1 MQSRELASRRVKL
14 NDLRVLM
21 TVVQAGSMNKAAAV
35 LHSTQPAISRSIKDL
50 ERTIGA
56 PLLDRS
62 PRGIEPT
69 VFGKALL
76 EGGTAMFDDF
86 HRAMQTIEFLNDP
99 TAGSVCVG
107 CSPLLAA
114 TFVSAVVELV
124 SRRFPRIRFELVSAP
139 VEVVHRDL
147 NERRLDFLI
156 TRQVGPILE
165 DRLSFDFLFEDSL
178 VVVCGNQHLMARR
191 RNIALAQ
198 LAAEPWVLPP
208 PDLIL
213 GAAIIEGFR
222 KRGVEPPK
230 ATVIT
235 VSPEARMSLVSSGR
249 FLTIFPE
256 SALKFSAKHS
266 GMVILPVKLPLARVP
281 VGIVALK
288 NRMQSPVVR
297 LFIQCAR
304 EVAKQRGK
312 KSNAAHR
319 REKRTFP

>member
-21 TVVQAGSMNKAAAV
+21 TVVQAGSMNKAATL
-35 LHSTQPAISRSIKDL
+35 LHSTQPAISRSIKEL

-69 VFGKALL
+69 AFGKALL
-76 EGGTAMFDDF
+76 DGGTAMFDDF

-99 TAGSVCVG
+99 TAGSVRVG

-114 TFVSAVVELV
+114 TFVSAVVERV
-124 SRRFPRIRFELVSAP
+124 SRRFPRIRFEIVSAP

-147 NERRLDFLI
+147 NERRLDFLV
-156 TRQVGPILE
+156 TRQVGPILD
-165 DRLSFDFLFEDSL
+165 DRFSFDFLFEDSL
-178 VVVCGNQHLMARR
+178 VVVCGSQHLMARR
-191 RNIALAQ
+191 RNISLAQ

-222 KRGVEPPK
+222 KRGVEPPT
-230 ATVIT
+230 ATVTTI
-235 VSPEARMSLVSSGR
+235 SPEARMSLVSTGR

-256 SALKFSAKHS
+256 SALKFSARQS

-281 VGIVALK
+281 IGIVALK
-288 NRMQSPVVR
+288 NRRQSPVAQ
-297 LFIQCAR
+297 LFIQHASA
-304 EVAKQRGK
+304 VAGVLGK
-312 KSNAAHR
+312 KKA
-319 REKRTFP
+319 